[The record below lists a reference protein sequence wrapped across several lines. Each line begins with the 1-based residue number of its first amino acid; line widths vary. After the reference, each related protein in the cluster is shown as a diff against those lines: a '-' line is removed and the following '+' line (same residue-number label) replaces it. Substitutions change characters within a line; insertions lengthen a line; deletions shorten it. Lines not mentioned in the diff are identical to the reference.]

1 MTRFTNAVSTFRLA
15 RGGRLVAGVLLL
27 LVALTLAL
35 VFFPWDLM
43 RGPLNRYVS
52 EQTGRQFEITRRLDV
67 KLGRTTRVLADGIEF
82 ANPSWARD
90 PYLVK
95 AEAAEIQ
102 VRLWPLL
109 FGRVELPV
117 VSLRKPEL
125 GLQME
130 PDGRRTWALGKD
142 TADESNVP
150 LIGQLLVDQG
160 VLHYLATARGADIRA
175 DFALAAEE
183 SSALPLSYKARGK
196 WKGEPFAAQGR
207 TGGVLQ
213 LSADTTGSFPM
224 EITATAG
231 RTRLKASG
239 SITNLAEIAGMDAQ
253 FQLEG
258 QSLEDLYKLV
268 GVVLPG
274 TPPYRLQGQLN
285 KQDLLWSVKQIKGVL
300 GKSDLSG
307 DLAFDRS
314 RAVPLLS
321 GKVQSRVLDFED
333 LGPMVG
339 QASDNV
345 PKDMTKTAAPAP
357 QKKTVRRAGRV
368 LPDTKLD
375 FVRLKA
381 MDADVQYSAADIRHV
396 KALPLDSMTAHILLR
411 KGVLELD
418 PLKLGVAGGQLA
430 GRLAIDSNASPSSI
444 ETRLDA
450 RAIQLNQL
458 FPTIET
464 TKSSLGKI
472 SGQVDLKG
480 QGGST
485 AQMLASSSGNVAF
498 LMGSGEI
505 SNILLEFMG
514 LDGGEVIKFLVRG
527 DRNVRLRCAAASFEV
542 RQGLMT
548 SRAIVLDTVDTVVN
562 GRGQVS
568 LADET
573 LDLVLY
579 PSPKDGSILSFR
591 SPLKIGGTF
600 GAPTAGPDKG
610 ALAGRAGIAL
620 ALGAINPLLALAATI
635 ETGPGQD
642 ANCSQLLQQAAAAA
656 SKATS
661 TGAVPAATK

>member
-1 MTRFTNAVSTFRLA
+1 MTRFTNAVSTFRLT

-52 EQTGRQFEITRRLDV
+52 EQTGRQFEITRRLEV

-125 GLQME
+125 GLQIE

-142 TADESNVP
+142 TADESSVP

-160 VLHYLATARGADIRA
+160 VLRYLATARGADIGA
-175 DFALAAEE
+175 DFALVAEE

-196 WKGEPFAAQGR
+196 WKGEPFTAQGR

-213 LSADTTGSFPM
+213 LSADTAGSFPL

-274 TPPYRLQGQLN
+274 TPPYKLQGQLG
-285 KQDLLWSVKQIKGVL
+285 KQGLLWSVKQIKGVL

-314 RAVPLLS
+314 RAVPLLT

-339 QASDNV
+339 QASSNV
-345 PKDMTKTAAPAP
+345 PKDMAKTAAPAP
-357 QKKTVRRAGRV
+357 QAGRRAAGRV

-375 FVRLKA
+375 FARLKA

-411 KGVLELD
+411 KGVLELE

-430 GRLAIDSNASPSSI
+430 GRLAIDSNTSPSRI

-464 TKSSLGKI
+464 TKSSLGRI

-485 AQMLASSSGNVAF
+485 AQMLASSSGNIAF

-642 ANCSQLLQQAAAAA
+642 ANCSQVLQQAAATA

-661 TGAVPAATK
+661 PGAVPATTK

>member
-1 MTRFTNAVSTFRLA
+1 MTRFTHAVSTFRLGW
-15 RGGRLVAGVLLL
+15 GGRLVAGVLLL
-27 LVALTLAL
+27 LATLTLAL
-35 VFFPWDLM
+35 VFFPWDTM

-52 EQTGRQFEITRRLDV
+52 EQTGRSFEITRRLEV
-67 KLGRTTRVLADGIEF
+67 KLGRTIRVLADGIEF

-102 VRLWPLL
+102 VRLWPLF
-109 FGRVELPV
+109 FGRVELPM
-117 VSLRKPEL
+117 VSLRKPQL

-130 PDGRRTWALGKD
+130 ADGRRTWALGKD
-142 TADESNVP
+142 TSDESSVP
-150 LIGQLLVDQG
+150 SIGQLLVDQG
-160 VLHYLATARGADIRA
+160 TLHYLAVARGADISA
-175 DFALAAEE
+175 DFALVAED

-196 WKGEPFAAQGR
+196 WKGEPFAAEGR

-213 LSADTTGSFPM
+213 LSADTTGSFPL
-224 EITATAG
+224 EINATAG

-239 SITNLAEIAGMDAQ
+239 SITNLAEIAGIDAQ

-274 TPPYRLQGQLN
+274 TPPYKLQGQLG
-285 KQDLLWSVKQIKGVL
+285 KQGLLWSVKQIKGVL

-307 DLAFDRS
+307 DLAFDRAG
-314 RAVPLLS
+314 AVPLLT
-321 GKVQSRVLDFED
+321 GKVQSRLLDFED

-339 QASDNV
+339 QASSNV
-345 PKDMTKTAAPAP
+345 PKDMTKTAAPSP
-357 QKKTVRRAGRV
+357 PKTSRRAGRV
-368 LPDTKLD
+368 LPDTRLE
-375 FVRLKA
+375 FARLKA

-411 KGVLELD
+411 KGVLELE
-418 PLKLGVAGGQLA
+418 PLRVGVAGGQLA
-430 GRLAIDSNASPSSI
+430 GRLAIDSNTSPSSI

-464 TKSSLGKI
+464 TKSSLGRI

-542 RQGLMT
+542 RQGLMS

-562 GRGQVS
+562 GRGQIS

-579 PSPKDGSILSFR
+579 PSPKDGSILSLR

-620 ALGAINPLLALAATI
+620 ALAAINPLLALAATI
-635 ETGPGQD
+635 ETGPGRD
-642 ANCSQLLQQAAAAA
+642 ANCSQVLQQAAATA
-656 SKATS
+656 SKAAS
-661 TGAVPAATK
+661 PGAPPAAR

>member
-1 MTRFTNAVSTFRLA
+1 MTRFTHAVFTFRPA

-27 LVALTLAL
+27 LLVAVTLAL

-52 EQTGRQFEITRRLDV
+52 EQTGRQFEITRRLEV

-117 VSLRKPEL
+117 VSLRKPQL

-130 PDGRRTWALGKD
+130 ADGRRTWALGKD
-142 TADESNVP
+142 TSDESSVP
-150 LIGQLLVDQG
+150 LIGQLLVDEG
-160 VLHYLATARGADIRA
+160 TLNYLATARGADISA
-175 DFALAAEE
+175 DFALVAED

-196 WKGEPFAAQGR
+196 WKGEPFTAQGR
-207 TGGVLQ
+207 AGGVLQ
-213 LSADTTGSFPM
+213 LSADATGSFPL

-274 TPPYRLQGQLN
+274 TPSYRLQGRLG
-285 KQDLLWSVKQIKGVL
+285 KQGLLWSVKQIKGVL

-314 RAVPLLS
+314 RAVPVLT

-339 QASDNV
+339 QASSNV
-345 PKDMTKTAAPAP
+345 PKDMTKAAAPATP
-357 QKKTVRRAGRV
+357 KTSRRAGRV

-375 FVRLKA
+375 FARLKA

-411 KGVLELD
+411 KGVLELE

-430 GRLAIDSNASPSSI
+430 GRLAIDSNTSPSSI

-464 TKSSLGKI
+464 TKSSLGRI

-480 QGGST
+480 QGSST

-498 LMGSGEI
+498 LMGNGEI

-548 SRAIVLDTVDTVVN
+548 SRAIVLDTTDTVVD
-562 GRGQVS
+562 GRGQIN

-591 SPLKIGGTF
+591 SPLKIVGTF

-620 ALGAINPLLALAATI
+620 ALAAINPLLALAATI

-642 ANCSQLLQQAAAAA
+642 ANCSQVLKQAAAAA

-661 TGAVPAATK
+661 PGAVPAATK